1 MQNRSSTLEL
11 HAAQLR
17 SALTPSEAA
26 LWRLIRAGQTGVW
39 FRRQVV
45 VGGRYIADFVAA
57 RARLVV
63 EVDGG
68 YHARRRSADAR
79 RDRKLARLGYSV
91 LRLDAELVLK
101 KPEEAVARIRVAL
114 AETPNG

>member
-1 MQNRSSTLEL
+1 MQHRSSTLQL
-11 HAAQLR
+11 FAAAAPQLAHAERGGSLAPDSR
-17 SALTPSEAA
+17 
-26 LWRLIRAGQTGVW
+26 GQTGVW

-63 EVDGG
+63 EVDGA

-79 RDRKLARLGYSV
+79 RDRALARLGYRV

-101 KPEEAVARIRVAL
+101 QPQEAVALIRAAL
-114 AETPNG
+114 AQSP

>member
-1 MQNRSSTLEL
+1 MQQRSSTLEL
-11 HAAQLR
+11 FAAAHR

-45 VGGRYIADFVAA
+45 VGGRYIADFLAA

-63 EVDGG
+63 EVDGA

-79 RDRKLARLGYSV
+79 RDRTLAKLGYRV

-101 KPEEAVARIRVAL
+101 KPQEAVARIRAAL
-114 AETPNG
+114 AEPP